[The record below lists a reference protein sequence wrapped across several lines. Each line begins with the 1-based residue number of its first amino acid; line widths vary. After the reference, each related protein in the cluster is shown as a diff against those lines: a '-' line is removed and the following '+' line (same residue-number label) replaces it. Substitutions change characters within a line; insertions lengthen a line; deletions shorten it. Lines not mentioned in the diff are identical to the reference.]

1 MAIREGELSH
11 FKSSTS
17 SEDLFYT
24 VIINPGLEIEMS
36 QQHIKRVVIIGAGF
50 GGLFAARTLAGKLN
64 EVLLIDRNNFHT
76 FTPLLYQVATCALD
90 PSEIAYPVR
99 GIFRKKKN
107 IHCIMGE
114 VTEIDK
120 LHQNVTIEIN
130 GERRLESF
138 DYLIIAAG
146 SSPAYFG
153 NGSIQ
158 AHTFELQSLADAV
171 GLRNHIL
178 RLLERAAWT
187 DDNDERKAMSTLV
200 VVGGGP
206 TGLETAGALFELYN
220 HVIKREF
227 GAHVQLNTRVILVE
241 QLPHLLAAYPEKLR
255 QAAFDQL
262 ISLGVE
268 IILENPVT
276 AVAEN
281 HIQLGNGLTIP
292 TNTVIWTAGVEGS
305 PAAGFLG
312 IDLTKGNRIPVRST
326 LEVDD
331 CQQIYAVGDNTYLE
345 DPNGNPY
352 PMLIPVATQQGVLAA
367 KNILRHIQG
376 IEQKPFQYYDRGIM
390 ATIGRSRAVAWI
402 FNRISLKGYFAWI
415 AWLFLHLLTLMGFR
429 NQINVLVNWIWNYF
443 TFDRSVRVIL
453 D

>member
-1 MAIREGELSH
+1 
-11 FKSSTS
+11 
-17 SEDLFYT
+17 
-24 VIINPGLEIEMS
+24 MS